1 MTRSMRIDGVTSS
14 PISVGAAVP
23 SLVRW
28 GLSSDADLVF
38 RTLVTFGPRTQ
49 RTLVAELGLAG
60 RRTADA
66 LAELLECGAA
76 VSTDDTRTTT
86 RIWTARRPEA
96 VVSMLRSRRMRLVG
110 SHAKAGAHAGV
121 VRSLR
126 SSGVAPTL
134 PLGTVPGLPGTFDED
149 MRYLPTREDASRR
162 VGELL
167 GASLREFMTM
177 SNEQVFDAESARAA
191 APMDLELYE
200 RGVQMRFLGMPPADG
215 DALDVSGHL
224 VNGTSF
230 QRRESTEVPLKLM
243 LIDRRI
249 ALFAA
254 DPRDLERGYL
264 EVSRPPVVQALTA
277 LFDRH
282 WRSAA
287 VSPRYTVAPIELSD
301 RERSLI
307 TLLAAGHTDQTAA
320 ERLRISA
327 RSVTGIMRTMM
338 DRLGVENRF
347 QLGLALGALRVASPP
362 SLSSETETESDPEF

>member
-1 MTRSMRIDGVTSS
+1 MRIDGVTSS
-14 PISVGAAVP
+14 PIPVGAAVP
-23 SLVRW
+23 TLVRW

-49 RTLVAELGLAG
+49 RVLAAELGLAG

-66 LAELLECGAA
+66 LAELLESGAV
-76 VSTDDTRTTT
+76 VSTDDSRTAT

-110 SHAKAGAHAGV
+110 GPTTGAHRGV
-121 VRSLR
+121 LRSLR
-126 SSGVAPTL
+126 GSGIAPAL
-134 PLGTVPGLPGTFDED
+134 PLDGVPVLPGGFADD
-149 MRYLPTREDASRR
+149 MGYLATREDARRR
-162 VGELL
+162 VGELVN
-167 GASLREFMTM
+167 APIREFLSM
-177 SNEQVFDAESARAA
+177 SNQQVLDAVSARAA
-191 APMDLELYE
+191 APMDAELYE

-215 DALDVSGHL
+215 DTLDVSGHL

-230 QRRESTEVPLKLM
+230 QWRESTDVPLKLM
-243 LIDRRI
+243 LIDRRV
-249 ALFAA
+249 ALFPA
-254 DPRDLERGYL
+254 DPQDLERGYL

-277 LFDRH
+277 LFERQ
-282 WRSAA
+282 WRAAA
-287 VSPRYTVAPIELSD
+287 VSERYTVAPILLSD

-327 RSVTGIMRTMM
+327 RSVTGIMRTLM

-347 QLGLALGALRVASPP
+347 QLGLALGSLRVASPP
-362 SLSSETETESDPEF
+362 SLTSDPEAESDPES